1 MSTLAKIPELVG
13 FFSYSREDDEA
24 FGGTLSA
31 LRGGVEREL
40 SAALGRTKKTFR
52 LWQDQMAIA
61 PGELWEL
68 RIKTAVNESL
78 FFIPIVTPRSTNS
91 KYCKFEFE
99 LFLAR
104 EEALGRK
111 DLIFPILY
119 ISVPA
124 LEDEAKWRDDP
135 VLATIGQRQY
145 VDWRSLRH
153 LDGETSEVKRQIARF
168 SERIVD
174 ALNKPWTS
182 PEERQ
187 REVDK
192 EEARR
197 QAEAKAKRAEVEE
210 ARRQAEAKA
219 KRAEEEEARRRAEA
233 VSKRQAEEE
242 EARRQ
247 AEAKAKQA
255 KEERAGRRA
264 EAEAKRRA
272 KEQEARRRA
281 EAEAKQQAEEEE
293 ARRRVEAERWAE
305 SAMAVDD
312 QAELKAFLRAYPN
325 GALAEQVRDRLQKLD
340 SKTKFGLGRK
350 AILAVLILVVGVV
363 LLYQLYY

>member
-1 MSTLAKIPELVG
+1 MSTLVKIPELVG

-40 SAALGRTKKTFR
+40 SALLGRTKKTFR

-68 RIKTAVNESL
+68 KIKTAVNESL

-187 REVDK
+187 REMDK

-197 QAEAKAKRAEVEE
+197 QAEAKAKRAEEEE

-233 VSKRQAEEE
+233 EAKRQAEEEEARRAKAKRAEEEQARRRAEAGAKRRLKEE

-247 AEAKAKQA
+247 AEAKAK
-255 KEERAGRRA
+255 R
-264 EAEAKRRA
+264 
-272 KEQEARRRA
+272 
-281 EAEAKQQAEEEE
+281 AEEEE

-340 SKTKFGLGRK
+340 SKTKFGPGRK
-350 AILAVLILVVGVV
+350 AILAVLILVAGV
-363 LLYQLYY
+363 LLYQLYH